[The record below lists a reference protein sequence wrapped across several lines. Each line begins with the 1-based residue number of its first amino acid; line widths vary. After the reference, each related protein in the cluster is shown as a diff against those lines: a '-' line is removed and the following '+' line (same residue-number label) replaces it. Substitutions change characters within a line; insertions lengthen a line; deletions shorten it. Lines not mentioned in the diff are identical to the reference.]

1 MTETGRNENAF
12 HHINIINSTY
22 IYIYLQ
28 TLGGFALW
36 YSNHGLPENPSPFLV
51 TDVYFPQL

>member
-12 HHINIINSTY
+12 HHINIINS
-22 IYIYLQ
+22 IYVFLQ

-36 YSNHGLPENPSPFLV
+36 YSNHGLPENMSPFLV
-51 TDVYFPQL
+51 TDVCFPQL